1 MPVDSFVGSNGDAL
15 GWISAAIAAICAGS
29 WAAPIKSVADFDV
42 HPLVMQS
49 YKTMVLFSTCWLV
62 LFMGE
67 EARWT
72 PYGLLS
78 GGLWVAGG
86 TGGCYAIPNC
96 GMAISV
102 GTWASIMVVINFIWG
117 ILIFEEPVRSLKGVC
132 GSFFFLG
139 LGLVGMSKYSA
150 PGVSSKADADAGTKP
165 KVEQGSTEYESN
177 ACAETPDRLKP
188 RKRYQDNAE
197 EEDETAPST
206 EENGRDYTHTRSQD
220 KPVIICSRRLASTRR
235 QAGILSAVWNG
246 VLNGSALLPL
256 HYAKEQGFGGLSYM
270 ISFGTGSLIT
280 LCVLWILLFAYNYHY
295 TQQQHKGKAVSIR
308 QSFET
313 MPTFY
318 FKEIGPRGIL
328 AGSLS
333 SLETFGSILA
343 TTILGQGVGN
353 SLVQSKILISGL
365 WGIFWFKEIKEP
377 DAIRKWFLSA
387 TLSVA
392 CILWLSYERLAAKQ
406 ITTQ

>member
-1 MPVDSFVGSNGDAL
+1 MMLLYSLIGGDGDGL
-15 GWISAAIAAICAGS
+15 GWVSAAVAAISHGS
-29 WAAPIKSVADFDV
+29 WGAPIKSVADFDV

-49 YKTMVLFSTCWLV
+49 YKTIVLFTTCWLV

-78 GGLWVAGG
+78 GFLWVAGG

-96 GMAISV
+96 GMSIAV
-102 GTWASIMVVINFIWG
+102 GTWSSIMVAINFICG
-117 ILIFEEPVRSLKGVC
+117 ILIFQEPVRSFNSVC

-139 LGLVGMSKYSA
+139 IGLVGMSKYSA
-150 PGVSSKADADAGTKP
+150 PPSKADADKRE
-165 KVEQGSTEYESN
+165 EQGSREEEQNASTEAPY
-177 ACAETPDRLKP
+177 RLKP
-188 RKRYQDNAE
+188 RKRHQDAE
-197 EEDETAPST
+197 EEELAPLA
-206 EENGRDYTHTRSQD
+206 EVNGIDYSQD
-220 KPVIICSRRLASTRR
+220 NTGEKKDAAVKICGRRLPLTRR

-246 VLNGSALLPL
+246 VFNGTSLLPL

-280 LCVLWILLFAYNYHY
+280 NCVLWVIFSAYNYA
-295 TQQQHKGKAVSIR
+295 QQRKEVSVR
-308 QSFET
+308 QSFES
-313 MPTFY
+313 MPAFY
-318 FKEIGPRGIL
+318 FKEIGLRGIL
-328 AGSLS
+328 AGSICS
-333 SLETFGSILA
+333 VGIFGSIQA

-387 TLSVA
+387 TLCVA

-406 ITTQ
+406 NTP

>member
-1 MPVDSFVGSNGDAL
+1 MILLDSLVGGNGDAL
-15 GWISAAIAAICAGS
+15 GWFSAAVAAICAGS
-29 WAAPIKSVADFDV
+29 WGAPVKSVADFDV

-49 YKTMVLFSTCWLV
+49 YKTTVLFSTCWMV
-62 LFMGE
+62 LFMGQ

-78 GGLWVAGG
+78 GFLYVAGG
-86 TGGCYAIPNC
+86 TGGCFAIPNC
-96 GMAISV
+96 GMATAV
-102 GTWASIMVVINFIWG
+102 GTWASIQVTINFICG
-117 ILIFEEPVRSLKGVC
+117 ILIFQEPVHSFQGIS

-150 PGVSSKADADAGTKP
+150 PPTKADAGKP
-165 KVEQGSTEYESN
+165 KEQGSREEEDVP
-177 ACAETPDRLKP
+177 AEARDGLKP
-188 RKRYQDNAE
+188 RKRHHSGDE
-197 EEDETAPST
+197 EEIAPLV
-206 EENGRDYTHTRSQD
+206 EESGEQVDYSQANTPYKKKDAIIIFCGRLS
-220 KPVIICSRRLASTRR
+220 LTRR

-246 VLNGSALLPL
+246 VFNGTSLLPL

-280 LCVLWILLFAYNYHY
+280 NCVLWVLLFAYNYA
-295 TQQQHKGKAVSIR
+295 QQSKGVSVR
-308 QSFET
+308 QSFKS
-313 MPTFY
+313 MPAFY

-328 AGSLS
+328 AGSIASVAL
-333 SLETFGSILA
+333 FGSIQA

-365 WGIFWFKEIKEP
+365 WGIFWFKEIKAP

-387 TLSVA
+387 TLCVV

-406 ITTQ
+406 NSR

>member
-1 MPVDSFVGSNGDAL
+1 MLLDSIVGGNVDAL
-15 GWISAAIAAICAGS
+15 GWFSAAVAAICAGS

-49 YKTMVLFSTCWLV
+49 YKTIVLFSACWCV

-78 GGLWVAGG
+78 GFLWVAGG

-96 GMAISV
+96 GMAIAV
-102 GTWASIMVVINFIWG
+102 GTWSSIMVVINFVCG
-117 ILIFEEPVRSLKGVC
+117 ILIFQEPVRSFQGVC
-132 GSFFFLG
+132 GSFLFLG

-150 PGVSSKADADAGTKP
+150 PQSKADADKP
-165 KVEQGSTEYESN
+165 KELVSREEEDTAVDAPG
-177 ACAETPDRLKP
+177 RLKP
-188 RKRYQDNAE
+188 RKRHQDAE
-197 EEDETAPST
+197 EEEFAPLV
-206 EENGRDYTHTRSQD
+206 EENGVDYSQD
-220 KPVIICSRRLASTRR
+220 NKGGKKNTAVIIFGRLSLTRR

-246 VLNGSALLPL
+246 VFSGSSLLPL

-280 LCVLWILLFAYNYHY
+280 NSVFWVLFFAYNYV
-295 TQQQHKGKAVSIR
+295 QQPKAVSVR
-308 QSFET
+308 QSFES
-313 MPTFY
+313 MPAFY
-318 FKEIGPRGIL
+318 FKEIGLRGIL
-328 AGSLS
+328 AGSIS
-333 SLETFGSILA
+333 SVAMFGSIQA

-387 TLSVA
+387 TLCVA

-406 ITTQ
+406 NTQ

>member
-1 MPVDSFVGSNGDAL
+1 MILLDLLIGGNGEAL
-15 GWISAAIAAICAGS
+15 GWFSAAVAAISAGS
-29 WAAPIKSVADFDV
+29 WAAPIKSAADFDV

-49 YKTMVLFSTCWLV
+49 YKTIVLFAACWLV
-62 LFMGE
+62 LLMGV

-78 GGLWVAGG
+78 GFLWVAGG
-86 TGGCYAIPNC
+86 TGGCYAVPNC
-96 GMAISV
+96 GMAIAV

-117 ILIFEEPVRSLKGVC
+117 ILIFQEPVHSFQGVC

-139 LGLVGMSKYSA
+139 LGLVGMSRYSA
-150 PGVSSKADADAGTKP
+150 PSKADPDKP
-165 KVEQGSTEYESN
+165 KEQGSGEEKAASTE
-177 ACAETPDRLKP
+177 APDRLKP
-188 RKRYQDNAE
+188 RKRHQDP
-197 EEDETAPST
+197 EDEEIELALLA
-206 EENGRDYTHTRSQD
+206 EENGNGIDYSQD
-220 KPVIICSRRLASTRR
+220 KHTDAKKNSVVILGGRLAMTRR

-246 VLNGSALLPL
+246 IFSGSSLLPL

-280 LCVLWILLFAYNYHY
+280 NCVFWVLFLAYNYA
-295 TQQQHKGKAVSIR
+295 QQPKSASIR
-308 QSFET
+308 QTLES
-313 MPTFY
+313 MPAFY
-318 FKEIGPRGIL
+318 VKEIGPRGIL
-328 AGSLS
+328 AGSMS
-333 SLETFGSILA
+333 SVGMFGSIQA

-406 ITTQ
+406 DTR